1 MAKPKITIDID
12 EVMQDDEL
20 EARQSAAQQS
30 KNKLMRRKKRIK
42 ILIVL
47 IIISIFSVYM
57 FSDYSNIRII
67 DINGNIIHTKEQ
79 LMKMAK
85 IDYSMK
91 SILAPGFLIKKRLED
106 DLMLENVDVHK
117 TLDGLVRID
126 IVEEDMIGYYEKKG
140 KAYLMFKDGDDMY
153 IKDESLLLHVPYIN
167 GLSEKQR
174 EQYKKNLNTVGN
186 ENIWMISEIVHY
198 ETSYNKNMLK
208 LYMQDGHIVL
218 TTMKGLSM
226 LDNYLVMLKA
236 LNTTHKCITFVEETN
251 SSYSEKC
258 E

>member
-106 DLMLENVDVHK
+106 ERLREKFYWELYFLVDK
-117 TLDGLVRID
+117 DDNLTILGEYYTLI
-126 IVEEDMIGYYEKKG
+126 YT
-140 KAYLMFKDGDDMY
+140 
-153 IKDESLLLHVPYIN
+153 H
-167 GLSEKQR
+167 
-174 EQYKKNLNTVGN
+174 
-186 ENIWMISEIVHY
+186 HY
-198 ETSYNKNMLK
+198 
-208 LYMQDGHIVL
+208 
-218 TTMKGLSM
+218 
-226 LDNYLVMLKA
+226 LKA
-236 LNTTHKCITFVEETN
+236 LKLFLSFSDTLRDKNKVFFKNEKAMEYLEHFRNFVKKENTKVKKI
-251 SSYSEKC
+251 K
-258 E
+258 